1 MPCVSGRCVRCMSC
15 FPSLPREWPLWS
27 GFEQQFWQHCGATCK
42 CRQGPVLDQLS
53 LQAAK
58 GPQCGLFIVLVS
70 KEELHFIDELQGSLH
85 ICFRQKRRPVVP
97 EKKNG
102 TLLVLHWG
110 LLSEQ
115 AVRYWPC
122 NIIAQWFSTM
132 NVLAIGMGGS
142 FV

>member
-1 MPCVSGRCVRCMSC
+1 MLRFLLKCSFESQPCALC
-15 FPSLPREWPLWS
+15 FWPTCAVHVVQGAIPREWPLWS
-27 GFEQQFWQHCGATCK
+27 VLEQQFWQHCGATCK
-42 CRQGPVLDQLS
+42 CRQGPVLDQLG

-85 ICFRQKRRPVVP
+85 ISFRQKRRPVVP

-110 LLSEQ
+110 LLS
-115 AVRYWPC
+115 Y
-122 NIIAQWFSTM
+122 
-132 NVLAIGMGGS
+132 
-142 FV
+142 